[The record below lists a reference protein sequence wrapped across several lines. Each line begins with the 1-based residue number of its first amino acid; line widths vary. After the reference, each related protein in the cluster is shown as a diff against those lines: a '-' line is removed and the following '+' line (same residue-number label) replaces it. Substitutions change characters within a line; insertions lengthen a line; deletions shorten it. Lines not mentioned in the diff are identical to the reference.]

1 MSISEFWIYWDADA
15 SKNIFIL
22 QYHTPQCFI
31 GRQAINED
39 GCSPWYYYTCIS
51 QRSAFFS
58 FSQASQEMATK
69 YCNYHSLFGITGD
82 IYLALWSSRIRWI
95 RGGKSN
101 LIEED
106 DHFAE
111 GGKLEET
118 ATIAIEENLRI
129 VQKIASTMGDQG
141 SSPMELED
149 GKLEQTAMPSSES
162 IDKHYEKEQPQFTR
176 SETLLPH
183 PPPPIPPSPNPKF
196 LLPRAPENQ
205 HTPQI
210 LPNIHSKVYPDDNS
224 PVYES
229 IAQGLP
235 PDSQCGALAW
245 GSSGWGHI

>member
-1 MSISEFWIYWDADA
+1 
-15 SKNIFIL
+15 
-22 QYHTPQCFI
+22 
-31 GRQAINED
+31 
-39 GCSPWYYYTCIS
+39 
-51 QRSAFFS
+51 
-58 FSQASQEMATK
+58 
-69 YCNYHSLFGITGD
+69 
-82 IYLALWSSRIRWI
+82 
-95 RGGKSN
+95 
-101 LIEED
+101 
-106 DHFAE
+106 
-111 GGKLEET
+111 
-118 ATIAIEENLRI
+118 
-129 VQKIASTMGDQG
+129 MGDQG

-205 HTPQI
+205 HIPQI

-235 PDSQCGALAW
+235 PVQVAPSVEHLHEGRLGEVTHRAGAVT
-245 GSSGWGHI
+245 